1 MKDKLNLILMVDT
14 SGSMKGKGIGAVN
27 DAVLNVIQVVEN
39 FARIGS
45 LECSVTV
52 LCYGDDASYD
62 KASPI
67 SDYVWKDASATGVTS
82 FGKVCRTLLALIDS
96 KKDQPNGNEG
106 RNLMVLFSDGT
117 TTDDHTG
124 SFCRLIESVPFQRA
138 CRVAIAIG
146 RYCDEELLAAFTGDS
161 HRVIL
166 PNRIEEIQSLL
177 YGLFPGP

>member
-52 LCYGDDASYD
+52 LCYGDDASCD

-67 SDYVWKDASATGVTS
+67 SEYVWKDASASGVTS
-82 FGKVCRTLLALIDS
+82 FGKACRTLLALIDS
-96 KKDQPNGNEG
+96 KKDQPDGNEG
-106 RNLMVLFSDGT
+106 KNLIVLISDGT
-117 TTDDHTG
+117 STDDYTG
-124 SFCRLIESVPFQRA
+124 LLCHLLESIPFQRSEKL
-138 CRVAIAIG
+138 AIIVGRNYDKAIP
-146 RYCDEELLAAFTGDS
+146 EAFTCDPKK
-161 HRVIL
+161 VL
-166 PNRIEEIQSLL
+166 MATEIENIQKYL
-177 YGLFPGP
+177 YELF